1 MRGVWSG
8 SCVRNNREVKK
19 VFVFVFLVSGHLAV
33 SGSMLVHP
41 STELLLIGLNV
52 LAKVRYLFLTLG
64 GGGLGILESLGQ
76 IADDFLEGLLFGQG
90 DGLGSLERLHVV
102 GDDFVL
108 FGELHD
114 SGLVVG
120 ETVVGALSLNLEGR
134 QLLGNLIVLLVG
146 VLSDHLSL
154 LQLLLQLLDTLGV
167 QGASAL
173 QHFASTIGV
182 LTGFGSLGE
191 FFLSQENSLFGGV
204 EGLLFARA
212 LPLQSGHLPC

>member
-1 MRGVWSG
+1 
-8 SCVRNNREVKK
+8 
-19 VFVFVFLVSGHLAV
+19 
-33 SGSMLVHP
+33 MLVHP

-52 LAKVRYLFLTLG
+52 LAKDSYLFLALG
-64 GGGLGILESLGQ
+64 SAGLGILESLGQ
-76 IADDFLEGLLFGQG
+76 IADDFLEGLLLGQG
-90 DGLGSLERLHVV
+90 DGLGSLEGLHVV

-108 FGELHD
+108 F
-114 SGLVVG
+114 
-120 ETVVGALSLNLEGR
+120 GALSLNLEGR

-173 QHFASTIGV
+173 QHFASPMGILAG
-182 LTGFGSLGE
+182 LGALGE

-212 LPLQSGHLPC
+212 LPLQSGHLQLGLAHELLVLPM